1 MSDVLEVQERLGRL
15 FETAFRVEDITESL
29 VSFDAEQPVSDVTPV
44 LDRTRFRVVG
54 VREDGRITG
63 YVVAAEIGREA
74 TLSELRRDF
83 DEDDVVSGDTPLAE
97 AILALDGRE
106 WLFVRVLGSVNGIV
120 RWSDLQKPPVRMWLF
135 GVITLIEMAFT
146 RLIETLFPNDEW
158 TKLLSPARRSK
169 AEDFHRERLRRSAHA
184 HALRL
189 IDCVQ
194 FSDKGQILA
203 KDDVA
208 RRIIG
213 FASRKRGEQ
222 SVKAIVSLR
231 DKLAHAQDIVTYD
244 GSSIVE
250 LARHLGR
257 ILEIG
262 SAFPD
267 LIRSTPVGDQ

>member
-1 MSDVLEVQERLGRL
+1 MVALTFTV
-15 FETAFRVEDITESL
+15 AES
-29 VSFDAEQPVSDVTPV
+29 VPPV
-44 LDRTRFRVVG
+44 
-54 VREDGRITG
+54 
-63 YVVAAEIGREA
+63 
-74 TLSELRRDF
+74 TLIF
-83 DEDDVVSGDTPLAE
+83 DENDVVSGDTSLAD
-97 AILALDGRE
+97 AILKLDGRE
-106 WLFVRVLGSVNGIV
+106 WLFVRVLGRVNGIV
-120 RWSDLQKPPVRMWLF
+120 TWSDLQKPPVRMWLF

-158 TKLLSPARRSK
+158 TSLLSPARRRK
-169 AEDFHRERLRRSAHA
+169 AEDFHRERRRRSEGART
-184 HALRL
+184 LRL

-194 FSDKGQILA
+194 FSDKGQVLA

-213 FASRKRGEQ
+213 FPSRKRGEQ

-231 DKLAHAQDIVTYD
+231 DKLAHAQDIVTDD

-267 LIRSTPVGDQ
+267 LKRGRPIKD

>member
-1 MSDVLEVQERLGRL
+1 MSDIFEVQERLGRL
-15 FETAFRVEDITESL
+15 FETAFRVEDIAESL
-29 VSFDAEQPVSDVTPV
+29 VSFDAERPVSDVTPV

-54 VREDGRITG
+54 VREDGRIMG

-74 TLSELRRDF
+74 ALSELLRDF

-120 RWSDLQKPPVRMWLF
+120 TWSDLQKPPVRMWLF

-158 TKLLSPARRSK
+158 TKLLSPARRKK
-169 AEDFHRERLRRSAHA
+169 AEDFHRERLRRSA

-213 FASRKRGEQ
+213 FPSRKRGEQ

-231 DKLAHAQDIVTYD
+231 DKLAHAQDIVTHD
-244 GSSIVE
+244 GSSIIE

-267 LIRSTPVGDQ
+267 LKRSTPVGDQ